1 MAAILDVIYSIIL
14 GGILL
19 LTVVDANQIAS
30 ETYSVYNGDMLV
42 QELLVSTAQMLEGE
56 VRNMGYGVPETTAP
70 VIYADTNR
78 IRFLI
83 DLGRNGGAIDT
94 VTYSVGPTSELTKT
108 MNDLDRYMYRS
119 VNTSAAVKVGVVTM
133 LRFRYMAADG
143 YQLPTPVDVGSLS
156 EVFIVEITMEV
167 QNPYAEKRD
176 PKKVKQG
183 ERTALYSS
191 SLWQQTRLA
200 SQNTR
205 R

>member
-19 LTVVDANQIAS
+19 LTVVDANKIAN
-30 ETYSVYNGDMLV
+30 ETYSKYNGDMLV

-56 VRNMGYGVPETTAP
+56 VRNMGYGVPQEVAP
-70 VIYADTNR
+70 VVYADTNR
-78 IRFLI
+78 IRFLV

-94 VTYSVGPTSELTKT
+94 VTYYVGPTSELTKT
-108 MNDLDRYMYRS
+108 MNDQDRYLYRS
-119 VNTSAAVKVGVVTM
+119 VNTSAAIKVGVVTL
-133 LRFRYMAADG
+133 LRFRYMTADG
-143 YQLPTPVDVGSLS
+143 YQLPTPVSSGSLS

-167 QNPYAEKRD
+167 QNPYAELRNSKQ
-176 PKKVKQG
+176 VKQG
-183 ERTALYSS
+183 QRNANYSS

>member
-14 GGILL
+14 GGMLL

-30 ETYSVYNGDMLV
+30 ETYSVHNGDMLV

-56 VRNMGYGVPETTAP
+56 VRNMGYGVPETVSP
-70 VIYADTNR
+70 VIFADTNR

-83 DLGRNGGAIDT
+83 DLGRNGGTIDT
-94 VTYSVGPTSELTKT
+94 ITYTVGSTSELSKT
-108 MNDLDRYMYRS
+108 MNDLDRYLYRS
-119 VNTSAAVKVGVVTM
+119 VNTGAAVRVGVVTL

-143 YQLPTPVDVGSLS
+143 YQLPTPVDAGSLS

-167 QNPYAEKRD
+167 QNPYAERRD